1 MTEVVSQSLL
11 PDSVDQLLLC
21 ATPKEWLSEAL
32 KQQAVLL
39 IDHANCEKKA
49 ATTALGLINRY
60 IHQDKLLHKMSRL
73 AREELR
79 HFEQVLAIMKRRSI
93 AYRPLAASRYAGE
106 LHQLIG
112 KKDPQRLR
120 DSLLVGALIEARS
133 FERFRA
139 LQPLFNKQD
148 KELADFYGSLLKSEE
163 RHFQD
168 YIVLAYSQCSS
179 GEESEACQQKL
190 VELAE
195 REKALILEPDKNF
208 RFHSG
213 VPAA

>member
-1 MTEVVSQSLL
+1 MTVVSQNVL
-11 PDSVDQLLLC
+11 PDSVDELLLC
-21 ATPKEWLSEAL
+21 ATPQEWLAEAL
-32 KQQAVLL
+32 RQQAVLL

-93 AYRPLAASRYAGE
+93 AYRPLAASRYAGQ

-112 KKDPQRLR
+112 KNDPQRLR

-139 LQPLFNKQD
+139 LQPLLNGLD

-179 GEESEACQQKL
+179 DEERETCRQKL
-190 VELAE
+190 AELAE
-195 REKALILEPDKNF
+195 RERALILEPDQTF